1 MMCSDAT
8 ELVESTVYTPC
19 ISEILGT
26 EKLTDK
32 EMLFRIEMPNGT
44 PLGHHPGQFVEVS
57 VLGAGE
63 APISISSPP
72 TQTDS
77 FELCVR
83 NVGVLTNELHKLAR
97 GGKVGVRGPFGN
109 GFDVSEFE
117 GKNIIFVAGGLGL
130 APLRSLIKLTLDE
143 SRRKDF
149 GRIMILYG
157 AKNPSELLFTEE
169 LEQWMER
176 DDVECMVTVDRP
188 DEAWRGNAGVITTLF
203 KNVGGIDAGNTMVPI
218 VGPPVMY
225 KFAILEVLSMGIP
238 ESCIKLSLE
247 RRMKCGVGKCGHCQ
261 INNVYVCKEGPVFT
275 YSQVKNLP
283 ESIH

>member
-1 MMCSDAT
+1 MS
-8 ELVESTVYTPC
+8 
-19 ISEILGT
+19 SE
-26 EKLTDK
+26 
-32 EMLFRIEMPNGT
+32 
-44 PLGHHPGQFVEVS
+44 
-57 VLGAGE
+57 ACE

-83 NVGVLTNELHKLAR
+83 NVGVLTNEMHKLDAGDR
-97 GGKVGVRGPFGN
+97 IGIRGPYGN

-117 GKNIIFVAGGLGL
+117 GKDIIYVAGGLGL

-149 GRIMILYG
+149 GRITILYG
-157 AKNPSELLFTEE
+157 AKNPTELLFADELVEWTERE
-169 LEQWMER
+169 
-176 DDVECMVTVDRP
+176 DIECFVTVDRP
-188 DEAWRGNAGVITTLF
+188 DEAWRGHSGVITTLF
-203 KNVGGIDAGNTMVPI
+203 KKLSTIDPKNTIVPI

-225 KFAILEVLSMGIP
+225 KFAILEAFTLGVS
-238 ESCIKLSLE
+238 ESQIKLSLE

-261 INNVYVCKEGPVFT
+261 INGIYVCKEGPVFS
-275 YSQVKNLP
+275 YAQIKGLP